1 MLFKGKIIMTLHDFK
16 QIADMKKQILTDE
29 GVKITNILENTFLL
43 FFTFEKFT
51 IVTKLSQIQYFK
63 L

>member
-1 MLFKGKIIMTLHDFK
+1 MTLHDFK